1 MNHGEW
7 TGRQTA
13 TTIRV
18 DGHDLGVA
26 HYEDTYHWV
35 VEDRTGR
42 YREELQTFLS
52 ETHTTEG
59 GE

>member
-1 MNHGEW
+1 MNHEEW

-13 TTIRV
+13 TTVRV

-26 HYEDTYHWV
+26 HYEDAYHWV
-35 VEDRTGR
+35 VEDRTEG
-42 YREELQTFLS
+42 YREELAAFL
-52 ETHTTEG
+52 TERDTKVG